1 MQPEVAMKTETYEV
15 QIGKLLEQLTLEE
28 KIGMIHGAGLF
39 RTEGVEHKLR
49 HNTAALFL
57 GRSDGRAC
65 GICGQ

>member
-1 MQPEVAMKTETYEV
+1 MKTETYEV

-39 RTEGVEHKLR
+39 RTEGAFH
-49 HNTAALFL
+49 TAALFL

>member
-28 KIGMIHGAGLF
+28 KIGMIHGAGLVPHRGGGAAF
-39 RTEGVEHKLR
+39 H
-49 HNTAALFL
+49 TAALFL

>member
-39 RTEGVEHKLR
+39 RGGGAAFHTS
-49 HNTAALFL
+49 ALFL